1 MISGLGFSEMAVVAM
16 VVLLF
21 FGSKEVPR
29 FIKETARLIAKAR
42 RYSDKVRRELDSVSR
57 TFDEPLKTKATPSP
71 RAKKMTIRRQML
83 EVRNGTEKETAVE
96 QSGLILS
103 RLTEMDEYK
112 KAKVVMTYVSRGS
125 EPDTRQLIQRCFEDG
140 KRVVV
145 PYCREGGRDLG
156 IAEIQDPE
164 NHLQPGT
171 HGVHEPI
178 HDLRDNFLRSDIDL
192 VVCPGVA
199 FDRFGGRLGH
209 GKGYFDVFL
218 EEIKGKATI
227 IAPAFSSQIVEEPLP
242 FEYHDVS
249 MDEVVTEKGL
259 LLKSAEAEP
268 EEAVDN
274 EQATT

>member
-1 MISGLGFSEMAVVAM
+1 MISGFGFSEMVVVALI
-16 VVLLF
+16 VLLF

-29 FIKETARLIAKAR
+29 FIRETARLIAKAR

-57 TFDEPLKTKATPSP
+57 TFEEPLKKKPEQSP
-71 RAKKMTIRRQML
+71 RAKKMKIRRQML
-83 EVRNGTEKETAVE
+83 EVRNGLEKEAAAE
-96 QSGLILS
+96 QSKSILT
-103 RLTEMDEYK
+103 RLTEMEEYK

-125 EPDTRQLIQRCFEDG
+125 EADTRELIRSCFEDG

-145 PYCREGGRDLG
+145 PYCREGGRNLG
-156 IAEIQDPE
+156 IAEIQDLE

-178 HDLRDNFLRSDIDL
+178 QDLRDNFLRSDIDL
-192 VVCPGVA
+192 VVCPGIA

-209 GKGYFDVFL
+209 GKGYFDMFL

-227 IAPAFSSQIVEEPLP
+227 IAPAFSSQILEEPLP

-249 MDEVVTEKGL
+249 MDEIVTENGL
-259 LLKSAEAEP
+259 LLQNNEAEAE
-268 EEAVDN
+268 EAVG
-274 EQATT
+274 